1 MEAVVSTASKRAAAV
16 QTCSRAG
23 LASASL
29 RQRSSVETPM
39 PTSCATASSAAL
51 SGGSNR
57 ATALFLNVCP

>member
-1 MEAVVSTASKRAAAV
+1 MAAVVSTASKRATAV

-29 RQRSSVETPM
+29 RQRFSVETPM
-39 PTSCATASSAAL
+39 PISLEKASSAAL

-57 ATALFLNVCP
+57 ATALFLNACP